1 MIDGKFD
8 IVFAGRI
15 VPSKTEAEVKQNLA
29 RLFKTQPENIERLF
43 SGQEVSIKKGLDYA
57 QAMKYQS
64 ALKQAGALVLLKK
77 QEPASAPANVST
89 TPSAAL
95 SANSETSHTRTP
107 DTQSDAAESAASAD
121 SSHSDA
127 LPVTTEEEAD
137 WSLANAGEK
146 LPAQAKAEPIPE
158 PDLSALDLAA
168 VGEQLSERQAT
179 ISPEVDTS
187 GLSLGELGRLSPEQA
202 KPTRDVDTSA
212 LSVANAGEKIPTE
225 KVNRDPVNPNT
236 DHLTLD

>member
-77 QEPASAPANVST
+77 QESASA
-89 TPSAAL
+89 
-95 SANSETSHTRTP
+95 
-107 DTQSDAAESAASAD
+107 
-121 SSHSDA
+121 
-127 LPVTTEEEAD
+127 
-137 WSLANAGEK
+137 
-146 LPAQAKAEPIPE
+146 
-158 PDLSALDLAA
+158 
-168 VGEQLSERQAT
+168 
-179 ISPEVDTS
+179 
-187 GLSLGELGRLSPEQA
+187 
-202 KPTRDVDTSA
+202 
-212 LSVANAGEKIPTE
+212 
-225 KVNRDPVNPNT
+225 
-236 DHLTLD
+236 